1 MHVKKCLDRLDS
13 FRCQKSEQKSKKVY
27 VIIAQ
32 LTIDNFLIWLIPKFL
47 SSFEPVFSIWKQ
59 RLLGNPL
66 RFSTAIIWSYKGML

>member
-32 LTIDNFLIWLIPKFL
+32 LAIDNSAIWHVPTFY
-47 SSFEPVFSIWKQ
+47 SSFELVFSIWKQ
-59 RLLGNPL
+59 RLLENPL
-66 RFSTAIIWSYKGML
+66 CFSTAFIWSHKGML